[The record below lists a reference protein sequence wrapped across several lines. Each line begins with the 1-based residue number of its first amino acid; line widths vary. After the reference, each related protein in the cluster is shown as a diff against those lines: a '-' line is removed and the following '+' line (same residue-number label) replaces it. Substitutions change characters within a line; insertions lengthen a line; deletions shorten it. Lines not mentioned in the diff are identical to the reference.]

1 MNVWDRTHVTAS
13 PPASADGLAR
23 SWIFALGFL
32 ALYLLTATRTVQG
45 GDTAE
50 FVTVAVGGGVAHPP
64 GYPLFILLATLCA
77 KIVPGPPAFSVTVA
91 TILCAVAA
99 LFALHR
105 VVLAWTRDSVAADIA
120 TGALGFSFLFWHWS
134 TVAEVLP
141 GGALTTVLVVGA
153 ALASARGATGARQ
166 GLLVGLAA
174 ATGIANHHTVVL
186 LLPLCVYGWLR
197 ALPRPL
203 EARSSLGTTGAA
215 ALGVAAGFLP
225 YLLLLS
231 PEGAWS
237 WGATETLPGLVHHFL
252 RTDYGSFSIPHAGAT
267 PPWTHPVFYLR
278 TLVSEFGGVLWLL
291 IPAGIAAGLGLL
303 RRDGEDLTERGLTLS
318 LLLSWL
324 LAAPWLLSRFTY
336 PTEGFFVAV
345 VERFHLQPNAL
356 LAVML
361 GVGVAWVRTL
371 PLWSRPSL
379 PVTLLATNVLAIGAI
394 NFATAGWAKNTVLE
408 DFLHNALESA
418 EPDALILTS
427 GDAQTFGFVY
437 AQEVLKLRPDVA
449 AIAPQLLPH
458 PWYRER
464 LLHRHP
470 DLVLVRDGKAL
481 PWVGVAALNP
491 QRTVLVSPR
500 LAAKAGANGPP
511 LVPSMPFMRVLR
523 EDEPLPHPDLVA
535 KAVIDRLSSF
545 RFGSRVVDAEECR
558 HALECTTWD
567 HYALVLDSLATGQR
581 AAGQGSLADKMHETA
596 VMYSPWLWEE

>member
-1 MNVWDRTHVTAS
+1 MWDRTDVTKS
-13 PPASADGLAR
+13 PPTSPQALTR
-23 SWIFALGFL
+23 SYIVAAGFL

-50 FVTVAVGGGVAHPP
+50 FVTVAMGGGVAHPP
-64 GYPLFILLATLCA
+64 GYPLFLLLATLCA
-77 KIVPGPPAFSVTVA
+77 KVVPGPPAFSVTVA
-91 TILCAVAA
+91 TVACAVGA

-105 VVLAWTRDSVAADIA
+105 VVLSWTRDVVAADVA

-186 LLPLCVYGWLR
+186 LLPLCLFGWVR

-203 EARSSLGTTGAA
+203 DARSALITTGAA
-215 ALGVAAGFLP
+215 ALGVTIGFLP

-231 PEGAWS
+231 PDGAWS
-237 WGATETLPGLVHHFL
+237 WGATETLPGVVHHFL
-252 RTDYGSFSIPHAGAT
+252 RSDYGSFSIPHAGAA

-278 TLVSEFGGVLWLL
+278 TLVTEFGGILWLL
-291 IPAGIAAGLGLL
+291 IPTGVAAGLGFL
-303 RRDGEDLTERGLTLS
+303 RREGDSLEERGLTIA

-324 LAAPWLLSRFTY
+324 LAAPWLLSQFTY
-336 PTEGFFVAV
+336 PTEGFFIAV

-371 PLWSRPSL
+371 SIWSRPSL
-379 PVTLLATNVLAIGAI
+379 PGALLATNVLALGAM

-418 EPDALILTS
+418 EPQALILTS

-437 AQEVLKLRPDVA
+437 AQEVLQLRPDVA
-449 AIAPQLLPH
+449 AVAPQLLPH
-458 PWYRER
+458 TWYRER
-464 LLHRHP
+464 LLERHP
-470 DLVLVRDGKAL
+470 DLVLVKDGKAL
-481 PWVGVAALNP
+481 PWIGVAALNP

-500 LAAKAGANGPP
+500 LAAKAGAKGPP

-523 EDEPLPHPDLVA
+523 DDEPLPHPDEVTN
-535 KAVIDRLSSF
+535 AVIDRLSSF
-545 RFGSRVVDAEECR
+545 QFGSRVTDAEECR

-567 HYALVLDSLATGQR
+567 HYALVLESL
-581 AAGQGSLADKMHETA
+581 AAGQQAAGQSAAANAMHDAA
-596 VMYSPWLWEE
+596 VSYSPWLWER